1 MSKFRSFLHSQD
13 ISEVQLWQKNQLCGA
28 VWIWYPHRFQLQAL
42 AFRGQL
48 QSGTFFGLSCW
59 YKGQKKKGL
68 INDVIDSMN
77 YRKIDRLR
85 RRKCCL
91 HTMCLV
97 PKIARVLLVPKS
109 VYEYKH
115 QSNGLS
121 LEKTSRSNSYPKK
134 CHVIGPSQTTR
145 NSPHFQAIF
154 YLHDLL
160 FTSINTHKSPQCS
173 HGSRERMTGLYK
185 LIAFGISYWNFI
197 SGSYRK
203 PCRTHSM

>member
-1 MSKFRSFLHSQD
+1 MKFSSGKKISCVELFGFDILIDSNFKPWLLEVNYNPARSLDCPVD
-13 ISEVQLWQKNQLCGA
+13 IKVK
-28 VWIWYPHRFQLQAL
+28 
-42 AFRGQL
+42 
-48 QSGTFFGLSCW
+48 
-59 YKGQKKKGL
+59 KKKGL

-109 VYEYKH
+109 VHEYKH

-173 HGSRERMTGLYK
+173 HGSRERMTGLYQ